1 MKCELIILLGE
12 EEMIAGAD
20 EAGRGPVF
28 GPMVLCG
35 AMFEQKVLDELKT
48 AGVKDSKLLSP
59 KRRETLAKL
68 IVEKAIGLEIIELS
82 SAEIDELRLVKKINL
97 NEAEAMNFAKIIDRL
112 KPKIAYVDSTDP
124 NPKMFTERL
133 QRHMRTKPRLVVE
146 NYADRNY
153 VAVSAASIVA
163 KVMRDQ
169 RIAELHQR
177 YGDFGSGYS
186 SDSRT
191 ITFLERWVREH
202 GKLPDFAR
210 RSWETAQRIEK
221 QIKQQKLI

>member
-1 MKCELIILLGE
+1 
-12 EEMIAGAD
+12 MIAGAD
-20 EAGRGPVF
+20 EAGRGSVF

-35 AMFEQKVLDELKT
+35 AMFDQKTLDELKV

-68 IVEKAIGLEIIELS
+68 IAEKAIKLEIAELPS
-82 SAEIDELRLVKKINL
+82 GEIDELRLVKKINL
-97 NEAEAMNFAKIIDRL
+97 NEIEAMNFAKIIDRL
-112 KPKIAYVDSTDP
+112 KPKIAYIDSTDP
-124 NPKMFTERL
+124 NPKMFAERL
-133 QRHMRTKPRLVVE
+133 QRHMRTKPKLVVE
-146 NYADRNY
+146 NYADRKY

-163 KVMRDQ
+163 KVRRDQ
-169 RIAELHQR
+169 RIAELRRR

-202 GKLPDFAR
+202 GKLPEFAR
-210 RSWETAQRIEK
+210 KSWETAQRIEMKEK
-221 QIKQQKLI
+221 QARLI

>member
-1 MKCELIILLGE
+1 
-12 EEMIAGAD
+12 MIAGAD

-35 AMFEQKVLDELKT
+35 AMFDQKTLDELKA
-48 AGVKDSKLLSP
+48 AGVKDSKLLGP

-68 IVEKAIGLEIIELS
+68 IVKKAIKFEIIELS
-82 SAEIDELRLVKKINL
+82 STEIDELRLIKKINL
-97 NEAEAMNFAKIIDRL
+97 NEVEAMSFAKIIDRL

-124 NPKMFTERL
+124 NPKMFAERL
-133 QRHMRTKPRLVVE
+133 KRHMRTKSKLVVE
-146 NYADRNY
+146 NYADRKY

-163 KVMRDQ
+163 KVRRDE

-191 ITFLERWVREH
+191 IIFLERWVREH
-202 GKLPDFAR
+202 GKLPEFAR
-210 RSWETAQRIEK
+210 KSWETARRIEGQVK
-221 QIKQQKLI
+221 QRKFI